1 MSYTNEIQHVLSCP
15 LRAVSTEVDTLVGI
29 SQSSKGPSAQ
39 SKRNYYNKN
48 FTIAFH
54 TTYSLQM
61 RSAYDAIVLG
71 TENSVLNPEGL
82 FVAMRHQCEILMVSV
97 IYTLIAHALCSQ

>member
-1 MSYTNEIQHVLSCP
+1 MSFTNEIQHVLSCP
-15 LRAVSTEVDTLVGI
+15 LRALSTEVDTLVGI

-39 SKRNYYNKN
+39 SKCNYNKN
-48 FTIAFH
+48 FTTVFY

-71 TENSVLNPEGL
+71 SENSVLNPEGL

-97 IYTLIAHALCSQ
+97 IYTVNAHAL